1 MINKI
6 ENYLN
11 EKKNL
16 ILFYSLSIFL
26 LGLIYYS
33 FNYSVLGEKIEEY
46 NYKIELLEKKIKD
59 DKSLYF
65 RLKQLEKRV
74 KTLESK
80 NLSLKEDIKYIN
92 VSIKSSDIF
101 HINEKRFFI
110 ILKDVLQ
117 KAIDNNIK
125 ASYKIEVKK
134 DKFKIYS
141 IYIDG
146 DFNKI
151 YFFNFFNFIKELES
165 IKNIKKIQNLLLTQK
180 DNSINFS
187 LVINFWSI
195 L

>member
-1 MINKI
+1 
-6 ENYLN
+6 
-11 EKKNL
+11 
-16 ILFYSLSIFL
+16 
-26 LGLIYYS
+26 
-33 FNYSVLGEKIEEY
+33 
-46 NYKIELLEKKIKD
+46 
-59 DKSLYF
+59 
-65 RLKQLEKRV
+65 
-74 KTLESK
+74 LESK